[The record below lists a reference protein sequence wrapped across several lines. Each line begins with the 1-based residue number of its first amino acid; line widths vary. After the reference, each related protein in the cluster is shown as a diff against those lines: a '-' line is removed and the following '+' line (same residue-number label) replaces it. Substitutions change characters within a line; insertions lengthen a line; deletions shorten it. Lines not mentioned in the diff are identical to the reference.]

1 MAAIEDYPIHFP
13 EEALDDLKRRLE
25 LVRWPEKETVGD
37 WSQGVPL
44 DRMKAVVDH
53 WRTGYD
59 WRRCEAELNRWGN
72 YRTEIKGLPIHFMHI
87 RSPEPNALP
96 LLMTHGWPGSVL
108 EFMKVIGPLTDP
120 VAHGGKAEDA
130 FHLILPSLPGYGF
143 SAKPEGSGWGVRR
156 TASAWIELM
165 QRLGYDRYVAQ
176 GGDWGA
182 AVTTALAYM
191 KPAGLEAI
199 HLNMVIAFPP
209 DASDQSEWTEAEK
222 GAWETYREILTT
234 GMGYANEQGTKPQT
248 IGYSLND
255 SPVGQCAWIYEKFH
269 GWTDCDG
276 DPENILSRDEILDN
290 ITLYWLTGTGASSA
304 RMYWESTA
312 TAFLPVQIEVPTGG
326 SVFPKEIL
334 RASRRW
340 AEKNY
345 VNIIHW
351 NELDKGGHFAAFE
364 QPGAFVDEIRAC
376 FRGIERK

>member
-276 DPENILSRDEILDN
+276 DPETILSRDEILDN

-364 QPGAFVDEIRAC
+364 QPAAFVDEIRAC

>member
-1 MAAIEDYPIHFP
+1 
-13 EEALDDLKRRLE
+13 
-25 LVRWPEKETVGD
+25 
-37 WSQGVPL
+37 
-44 DRMKAVVDH
+44 
-53 WRTGYD
+53 
-59 WRRCEAELNRWGN
+59 
-72 YRTEIKGLPIHFMHI
+72 MHI

-222 GAWETYREILTT
+222 GAWETYRDILTT

-364 QPGAFVDEIRAC
+364 QPAAFVDEIRAC

>member
-59 WRRCEAELNRWGN
+59 WRRCEAELDRWGN

-222 GAWETYREILTT
+222 GAWETYRDILTT

-364 QPGAFVDEIRAC
+364 QPAAFVDEIRAC